1 MKTVKLGAGM
11 AFWGDSIRPAIDMVE
26 RADIQYLCCDHL
38 AELTMA
44 ILSKRMERDPS
55 QGFTPDILDLVR
67 AVLPT
72 ARRRGIKIVSN
83 SGGAN
88 PRAAARAVAEICAE
102 LGLADTKIAVVL
114 GDDIRDDIDALMSE
128 GVSFENIDTHEP
140 LSTVRGRLTQANV
153 YTGSEGIVDALGQ
166 GADIVICGRVTDIA
180 LYLGPL
186 IHEFGWSF
194 DDWDRLAGATAV
206 AHIIECGAQ
215 STGGLFSKGWQDIRG
230 MVDMGYPTA
239 EVFDD
244 GTAIV
249 SKTPGSGGAVTV
261 ASVSE
266 QMVYEVL
273 DTANYLTADVTADFT
288 QITLEQIGPDRVRVA
303 GVTGKPAP
311 QTLKVN
317 MGYRNGFIGSAQ
329 FTYTWPDA
337 VAKADRAIELL
348 EERLERVGFDYWEKR
363 IEYIGANSIWAPL
376 VPPPRDPDAL
386 EVTVRYAARVPNRT
400 EARKI
405 FTELVPVCNNGPAG
419 LGGLGTR
426 LPITELFAI
435 WPALIARDK
444 VAQRVEM
451 LDTME
456 TAGVR

>member
-44 ILSKRMERDPS
+44 ILSKRMERDPE
-55 QGFTPDILDLVR
+55 QGYTPDILELVR

-72 ARRRGIKIVSN
+72 ARRRGIRIVSN
-83 SGGAN
+83 AGGAN
-88 PRAAARAVAEICAE
+88 PRAAAAAIAKVCAE

-114 GDDIRDDIDALMSE
+114 GDDIRDDIDVLMAD
-128 GVSFENIDTHEP
+128 GVSFENIDTGEP
-140 LSTVRGRLTQANV
+140 LSTVRDALTQANV
-153 YTGSEGIVDALGQ
+153 YTGSEGIVEALGA

-186 IHEFGWSF
+186 IHEFGWAW
-194 DDWDRLAGATAV
+194 DDWDALAGATAA
-206 AHIIECGAQ
+206 AHIVECGAQ
-215 STGGLFSKGWQDIRG
+215 STGGLFSKGWQDVPG

-239 EVFDD
+239 EVYED
-244 GTAIV
+244 GTAII
-249 SKTPGSGGAVTV
+249 SKTPGSGGDVTV

-288 QITLEQIGPDRVRVA
+288 GITLEQLGPDRVRVA

-311 QTLKVN
+311 RTLKVN

-337 VAKADRAIELL
+337 VAKAERAVELL
-348 EERLERVGFDYWEKR
+348 EERLDRVDFRSFDKR
-363 IEYIGANSIWAPL
+363 VEYIGANSIWAPL
-376 VPPPRDPDAL
+376 IPPPSDPEAL
-386 EVTVRYAARVPNRT
+386 EVTVRYAARVPDRT

-405 FTELVPVCNNGPAG
+405 FAELVPVCNNGPAG
-419 LGGLGTR
+419 MGGLGTR

-435 WPALIARDK
+435 WPALIDRDK
-444 VAQRVEM
+444 VKQRVEM
-451 LDTME
+451 LPAAE
-456 TAGVR
+456 KVVL

>member
-26 RADIQYLCCDHL
+26 HADIQYLCCDHL

-55 QGFTPDILDLVR
+55 QGYTPDILELVR
-67 AVLPT
+67 NVWPT
-72 ARRRGIKIVSN
+72 ARRRGIKLISN

-88 PRAAARAVAEICAE
+88 PRAAAEAIAKTCEE
-102 LGLADTKIAVVL
+102 LGLGDTRIAVVL
-114 GDDIRDDIDALMSE
+114 GDDIRDDIDGLMAD
-128 GVSFENIDTHEP
+128 GVTFENIDTGEP
-140 LSTVRGRLTQANV
+140 LSTVREKLTQANV
-153 YTGSEGIVDALGQ
+153 YTGSEGIVEALGQ

-180 LYLGPL
+180 LYLAPL
-186 IHEFGWSF
+186 IHEFGWAM
-194 DDWDRLAGATAV
+194 DDWDKLAGGTAA
-206 AHIIECGAQ
+206 AHIVECGAQ
-215 STGGLFSKGWQDIRG
+215 STGGLFSKGWQDIPG
-230 MVDMGYPTA
+230 MVDMGYPTM
-239 EVFDD
+239 EVFED
-244 GTAIV
+244 GSAII
-249 SKTPGSGGAVTV
+249 SKTPGSGGDVTV

-288 QITLEQIGPDRVRVA
+288 GITLEQIGPDQVRVA

-337 VAKADRAIELL
+337 VAKAERAVELL
-348 EERLERVGFDYWEKR
+348 EERLERVDFQCWDKR
-363 IEYIGANSIWAPL
+363 VEYIGANSIWAPL
-376 VPPPRDPDAL
+376 IPPPSDPDAL
-386 EVTVRYAARVPNRT
+386 EVTVRYAARVPNRD

-419 LGGLGTR
+419 MGGLGTR

-435 WPALIARDK
+435 WPALIDRDK
-444 VAQRVEM
+444 VPQRVEM
-451 LDTME
+451 LNAAE
-456 TAGVR
+456 LVEK